1 MADASG
7 YRELSHICHS
17 ARAYVLTLM
26 LMLMKTGL
34 TNLAIIPSLDQ
45 SKPVGYKFH
54 VRPLYVSIFRIM
66 TWICLVF
73 VPLITACRMSRF
85 TKEENVALENHL
97 IKIVTADRP
106 IKCREDCLDT
116 PSCFSVNVHAQ
127 KLSSGWVTCDLNN
140 SSKTAD
146 PQDLVPKRGY
156 QYLPMAVGD
165 VKKV

>member
-1 MADASG
+1 M
-7 YRELSHICHS
+7 
-17 ARAYVLTLM
+17 VLFT
-26 LMLMKTGL
+26 
-34 TNLAIIPSLDQ
+34 
-45 SKPVGYKFH
+45 Y
-54 VRPLYVSIFRIM
+54 
-66 TWICLVF
+66 LVF

-127 KLSSGWVTCDLNN
+127 KLSSGWITCDLNN

-146 PQDLVPKRGY
+146 PEDLVPKRGY

>member
-7 YRELSHICHS
+7 YRELSQICHS
-17 ARAYVLTLM
+17 ARAYVLMLM
-26 LMLMKTGL
+26 LMLMKTRL

-54 VRPLYVSIFRIM
+54 GPLYVSIFRIM

-165 VKKV
+165 IKKV

>member
-1 MADASG
+1 
-7 YRELSHICHS
+7 
-17 ARAYVLTLM
+17 
-26 LMLMKTGL
+26 
-34 TNLAIIPSLDQ
+34 
-45 SKPVGYKFH
+45 
-54 VRPLYVSIFRIM
+54 M

-97 IKIVTADRP
+97 IKIVTADHP

-127 KLSSGWVTCDLNN
+127 RLSSGWVTCDLNN

-146 PQDLVPKRGY
+146 PQDLVPKKGY
-156 QYLPMAVGD
+156 QYLPMAEFYYRLLGEDSEPCQCYITSFLRLDKPAEISNRSV
-165 VKKV
+165 

>member
-7 YRELSHICHS
+7 YRALSQICHS
-17 ARAYVLTLM
+17 ARAYVLM
-26 LMLMKTGL
+26 LMLMKTRL

-54 VRPLYVSIFRIM
+54 GPLYVSIFRIM

-165 VKKV
+165 IKKV